1 VEREKKSRTTATK
14 QRRATVARLGRRCRP
29 SPLPFR
35 FCLPRRAGGC
45 RARLFPIAHLPHA
58 ALRFWAFGFR
68 LLRLLSRT
76 ASGKAPDP
84 ISDACTKEADA
95 ANCRYSAPRDGR
107 SGLRQRA
114 CRTKT
119 ASKRRGRVQHSL
131 GSSRE
136 AIGGIK
142 RAKHRQPHLPILFV
156 LPRVASTRRHK
167 LSSCTNTDHEMYTV
181 CYTVLSSCHHGVR
194 ENATEDENPL
204 RPEP

>member
-1 VEREKKSRTTATK
+1 MSRTTATK
-14 QRRATVARLGRRCRP
+14 QRRATVARLGLRCRCRP

-35 FCLPRRAGGC
+35 FCLPRGWLSRA
-45 RARLFPIAHLPHA
+45 AVSNSTSLHA
-58 ALRFWAFGFR
+58 ALRFWAFGI
-68 LLRLLSRT
+68 RLLSRT

-119 ASKRRGRVQHSL
+119 ASKRRGRVEHSL

-136 AIGGIK
+136 AIEGIK
-142 RAKHRQPHLPILFV
+142 HAKTDSPTYQFSLFSLEL
-156 LPRVASTRRHK
+156 LPREGKNSPAVPTR
-167 LSSCTNTDHEMYTV
+167 NHEMYMLHGLV
-181 CYTVLSSCHHGVR
+181 VLSPCRS
-194 ENATEDENPL
+194 ENATEDDKGPSSFTPIQSSSIL
-204 RPEP
+204 V